1 MNHNHICQIKLSIF
15 FVHFSCKKKRQREDD
30 DENEHHYPSKNIHP
44 EVHTFAIK
52 LFNVLKL
59 DGMKKTEFLHFMD
72 KAGYKMSQKTF
83 NRHIQNLE
91 TSGNVLSIDK
101 KSGAKYLL
109 SDDQKMIAAGFVF
122 YENAKNRE
130 FHEKEYK
137 EFIKNHFNVDIS
149 RVTAN
154 NYLHE
159 AGFTSRAMTTK
170 KGGFKYDAQTLIE
183 MYWNWNWIYKIRR
196 DGLFTTN
203 GSKLCSIDFVFT
215 SHRSDRRTTFAQKN
229 TPTPKSSKDIPKYTN
244 CILTCIWKDGI
255 NRNPPML
262 FTIHIQPRFSI

>member
-1 MNHNHICQIKLSIF
+1 M
-15 FVHFSCKKKRQREDD
+15 
-30 DENEHHYPSKNIHP
+30 
-44 EVHTFAIK
+44 
-52 LFNVLKL
+52 
-59 DGMKKTEFLHFMD
+59 
-72 KAGYKMSQKTF
+72 
-83 NRHIQNLE
+83 
-91 TSGNVLSIDK
+91 LSIDK

-215 SHRSDRRTTFAQKN
+215 SHLIEATEELHLLKKTLQLQNHLKTFQN
-229 TPTPKSSKDIPKYTN
+229 TPIV
-244 CILTCIWKDGI
+244 
-255 NRNPPML
+255 
-262 FTIHIQPRFSI
+262 F